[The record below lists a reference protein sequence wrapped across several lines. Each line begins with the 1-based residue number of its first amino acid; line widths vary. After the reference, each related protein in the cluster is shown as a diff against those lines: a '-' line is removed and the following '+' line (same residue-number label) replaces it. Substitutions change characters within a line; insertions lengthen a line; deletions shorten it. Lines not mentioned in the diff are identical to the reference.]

1 MWWYFP
7 LCLIFLEISVE
18 DMPHRFRFRP
28 PAARGNATTSK
39 PPRPWRCTMRSS
51 AMSRK
56 VPRTTRGSARRVVA
70 HPRPSRACAWDLG
83 KLGENVGKTWK
94 KRLKKRCKQRFQ
106 IRNYLTN
113 MLWSLYLGQSWVKG
127 WSMGHV
133 WAMGVRS
140 AWFQTLL
147 VSILMWETISQY
159 SVQPI
164 LVENLNWACR
174 GIPLTRGM

>member
-1 MWWYFP
+1 MQ
-7 LCLIFLEISVE
+7 
-18 DMPHRFRFRP
+18 RP
-28 PAARGNATTSK
+28 PSRHGHGAAPRGAQ
-39 PPRPWRCTMRSS
+39 RCLGKCHGQRAVLPAELYPTHGQ
-51 AMSRK
+51 AEL
-56 VPRTTRGSARRVVA
+56 VPGI
-70 HPRPSRACAWDLG
+70 WG